1 MFHHRY
7 DLSIPCN
14 ISIYAICSGQVFLLQ
29 IVLSLIKKQFIITL
43 ISCLLYVTTMIYWNK
58 PYKIGFIRNLDITMV
73 WSSCASISYYIYYYI
88 PVEYHYYCMIHF
100 GIVMCWH
107 TINEILY
114 YFQVSVPIYL
124 PIKNDIKNDI
134 KNVYTDNLYTPIK
147 RYFSLEYTF
156 MHTAEREYAY
166 KRSMLTHC
174 LFVHIWM
181 TLSIF
186 YYALFYGK

>member
-1 MFHHRY
+1 MDNY
-7 DLSIPCN
+7 YLCIPCN
-14 ISIYAICSGQVFLLQ
+14 ISIYALYSGQIFLLQ
-29 IVLSLIKKQFIITL
+29 IFLSLIKKQYIITL
-43 ISCLLYVTTMIYWNK
+43 LSCSLYVTTMMYWRK

-88 PVEYHYYCMIHF
+88 PGKYHYCCIIHF
-100 GIVMCWH
+100 GIVICWH

-114 YFQVSVPIYL
+114 YFQVSCPVYL
-124 PIKNDIKNDI
+124 PVKREEN
-134 KNVYTDNLYTPIK
+134 NLILKEVK

-156 MHTAEREYAY
+156 MHTVEREYAY

-174 LFVHIWM
+174 LFVHIWI

-186 YYALFYGK
+186 YYAFLYGQ